1 MQTDRRQFYEPKEI
15 VTEVQHTVE
24 QSRAVGQSMHYLGF
38 VPDAGSTLHV
48 KLGNEIEML
57 RPLGIRI
64 AVLTNVSLIDRNDV
78 RRDLAKADLA
88 PRK

>member
-15 VTEVQHTVE
+15 VAEAQHKVE
-24 QSRAVGQSMHYLGF
+24 QSQAVGQSTHYLGY
-38 VPDAGSTLHV
+38 VPDAGSTLHA

-64 AVLTNVSLIDRNDV
+64 AALTNVSLIDRNDV

-88 PRK
+88 P

>member
-1 MQTDRRQFYEPKEI
+1 MQTERRQFYEPKEI
-15 VTEVQHTVE
+15 ITEAQHKVE

-38 VPDAGSTLHV
+38 VTDGGSTLHV
-48 KLGNEIEML
+48 KLGNEIKML

-64 AVLTNVSLIDRNDV
+64 AALTNVSLVDRNDV

-88 PRK
+88 P